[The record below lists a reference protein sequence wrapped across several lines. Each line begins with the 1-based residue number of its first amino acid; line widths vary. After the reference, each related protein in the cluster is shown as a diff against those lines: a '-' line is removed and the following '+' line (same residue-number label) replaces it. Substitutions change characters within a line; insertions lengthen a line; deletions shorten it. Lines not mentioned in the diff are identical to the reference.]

1 MSTNE
6 EQDDDDDDDDVVEA
20 NTKKSPAEGLY
31 STLL

>member
-6 EQDDDDDDDDVVEA
+6 EQDDDDDDVVEA